1 VNTAQANATDVN
13 NRVIGL
19 VERDHHGE
27 DTDSCRA
34 ASTAWHGD
42 GFSSPQFLIEDKL
55 AEHVVVAFSIGAGR
69 KDKIADVPIESSGDG
84 HVSVGEFVDR
94 PLFRHEDRVFPNCRR
109 G

>member
-1 VNTAQANATDVN
+1 MNTAQANATDVN
-13 NRVIGL
+13 NLVIGL
-19 VERDHHGE
+19 VERDNHGQ
-27 DTDSCRA
+27 DTDSCRD
-34 ASTAWHGD
+34 ASTAWQGD
-42 GFSSPQFLIEDKL
+42 GFSSPQFLIEDKI
-55 AEHVVVAFSIGAGR
+55 AEHVVAFSRGAGR